1 MTQFV
6 TSVDLRVI
14 DKVLEKDPGWILDF
28 NDPRFAHFF
37 AEQGVDIE
45 AERYH
50 ADGRSKAKRLRCFLK
65 QTPPPLSGRVLAALL
80 DYRAVVDEAPA
91 ASDDLLARYRQIVER
106 LGGGAATGEPTA
118 SAPAVQ
124 SEAELL
130 ARVFRPEALSR
141 LPLDAGLQDV
151 LRSRMDEAH
160 RCIEKDAYLAAVIL
174 CGSVLE
180 GLCLGV
186 GSHNPQRANR
196 AFTERYGKPAP
207 RLHEW
212 KLHQW
217 IDVLGRLGD
226 LSPNISKF
234 GHALRDFRN
243 YVHPREQLANNFSP
257 DLHTARISFH
267 VVAAALDDL
276 AAAHGVNA

>member
-37 AEQGVDIE
+37 AEHGGDIE
-45 AERYH
+45 AEQYRR
-50 ADGRSKAKRLRCFLK
+50 DGRSKAKRLRCFLK

-80 DYRAVVDEAPA
+80 DYRAVVDEPPE
-91 ASDDLLARYRQIVER
+91 ASNELLDRYRQIIDR
-106 LGGGAATGEPTA
+106 LGGA
-118 SAPAVQ
+118 SALPESAGNGKAT
-124 SEAELL
+124 EAALL
-130 ARVFRPEALSR
+130 AHAFDPAALAA
-141 LPLDAGLQDV
+141 LPLDGPLLDLLQA
-151 LRSRMDEAH
+151 RMGEAE
-160 RCIEKDAYLAAVIL
+160 RCIEKEAYLAAVIL

-186 GSHNPQRANR
+186 GSRDPARANQ
-196 AFTERYGKPAP
+196 AFIAQYKQPAP

-267 VVAAALDDL
+267 VVAAAIDDL